1 MKQTYSAGPIIAAYI
16 VAIGFTAWI
25 LGFMGGW
32 PLLVNLFTRIILNY
46 LH

>member
-1 MKQTYSAGPIIAAYI
+1 MRVNFSSGPIIAAYI

-25 LGFMGGW
+25 LGFTGGW